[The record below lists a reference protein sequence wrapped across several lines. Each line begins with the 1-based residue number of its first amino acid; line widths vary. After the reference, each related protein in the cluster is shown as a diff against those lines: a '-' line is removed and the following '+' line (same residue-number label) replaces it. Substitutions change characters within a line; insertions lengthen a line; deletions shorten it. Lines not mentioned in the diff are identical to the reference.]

1 MCYPGHTVRSGR
13 TLSDRLLSWASLIS
27 AAGVPDPEET
37 VHRQKPPCQHLDFVT
52 CKYNLQLV
60 DSFQKN
66 LFPSL
71 GAVEDLV
78 WCDSEVGEDFSDSSG
93 VDAAVRSDVTL
104 AAPVHVH
111 FTHFTHTHRQKQ
123 RDLDRA
129 N

>member
-1 MCYPGHTVRSGR
+1 M
-13 TLSDRLLSWASLIS
+13 
-27 AAGVPDPEET
+27 
-37 VHRQKPPCQHLDFVT
+37 T

-78 WCDSEVGEDFSDSSG
+78 WSDSEVGEDFSDSSG

-111 FTHFTHTHRQKQ
+111 FTHFTHTHTDKKKQ
-123 RDLDRA
+123 I
-129 N
+129 

>member
-1 MCYPGHTVRSGR
+1 M
-13 TLSDRLLSWASLIS
+13 
-27 AAGVPDPEET
+27 
-37 VHRQKPPCQHLDFVT
+37 T

-78 WCDSEVGEDFSDSSG
+78 WSDSEVGEDFSDSSG